1 MRLQVQTGTTLWSL
15 LYSFLA
21 KEEINEL
28 YVRSSVNRNRFFTV
42 KALIENKKLARLK
55 GTNDCSQILQQ
66 EVFEEEDLW
75 LEGFVVVNVK
85 IILAL

>member
-1 MRLQVQTGTTLWSL
+1 MQTGTTLWSL
-15 LYSFLA
+15 PYNFLA
-21 KEEINEL
+21 TEEINEL

-42 KALIENKKLARLK
+42 KALIKNKKLARIK

-66 EVFEEEDLW
+66 EVFEGEDLR
-75 LEGFVVVNVK
+75 LQGFVVTVK